1 MDIEED
7 FVFRKK
13 VKKCKYL
20 YMFFVLKMEL
30 WVLKWLNIFFD
41 KKNEILKV

>member
-1 MDIEED
+1 MFYILYIFFFLDMDNEED

-20 YMFFVLKMEL
+20 YMFLY
-30 WVLKWLNIFFD
+30 
-41 KKNEILKV
+41 